1 MLLITTDKVKKDL
14 LEDGR
19 LWERIQKG
27 ERIALSSLF
36 HKYYP
41 LLLNY
46 GMKLLPDED
55 LAKDSIQELFL
66 SLWEQRNNLSDVKY
80 VRSYLLSA
88 YRRRVYKLAN
98 QQGNREKREQVYFED
113 SFTEMLNEEEVI
125 IGAELQDEQ
134 KKIIKD
140 AISQL
145 GKRQKEAIYLKF
157 FNGLTNDEIS
167 QVMGIHVQSVYNH
180 ISRALQ
186 TLQKSLNKL

>member
-1 MLLITTDKVKKDL
+1 MLLITTEKVKKDL

-19 LWERIQKG
+19 LWNRMQKG
-27 ERIALSSLF
+27 ERTALSSLF

-66 SLWEQRNNLSDVKY
+66 SLWEQRKNLSDTKY

-98 QQGNREKREQVYFED
+98 QQGNREKREKEYFED

-125 IGAELQDEQ
+125 IGAELRNEQ
-134 KKIIKD
+134 KQIIKD
-140 AISQL
+140 AINQL
-145 GKRQKEAIYLKF
+145 GKRQKEAVYLKF

-167 QVMGIHVQSVYNH
+167 RVMGIHVQSVYNH

-186 TLQKSLNKL
+186 TLQESLKKL